1 MSMPLQT
8 LLDALFPHGHAIAVN
23 DSVLTGSATT
33 EDGEVTVI
41 GTADKLEVGV
51 DHALALAETV
61 LASTAALPQRP
72 IVMLVD
78 TAGQRLARRD
88 ELLGINGYFAHLAQT
103 LDLARRRGARLV
115 TLVYGE
121 SVSGGFL
128 SFGLMADHIHALPD
142 AQVRVMDLRAMA
154 RVTKQPLEKLQALSQ
169 NLAGVRAGRG
179 ELRGDGC
186 GGIAVGGRSCPA
198 PAAGAAHAR
207 RRRPACR
214 TRRTSRRPCPGGR
227 GFICGGPRRCL
238 SGPPATRWPGCRPM
252 PTGGLT

>member
-1 MSMPLQT
+1 MSAPLQT
-8 LLDALFPHGHAIAVN
+8 LFDALFPRGHAIAVD
-23 DSVLTGSATT
+23 DSVLTGSAATD
-33 EDGEVTVI
+33 DGEVTVI
-41 GTADKLEVGV
+41 GTTDRIEVGV

-61 LASTAALPQRP
+61 LASTAAHPRRP
-72 IVMLVD
+72 IVMLAD

-169 NLAGVRAGRG
+169 SSPVFAPGVANYVAMGAVESVWEGDLAQHLLRALRAPVEGDLRAARG
-179 ELRGDGC
+179 AQR
-186 GGIAVGGRSCPA
+186 GGRML
-198 PAAGAAHAR
+198 AARVAAAVSQGD
-207 RRRPACR
+207 A
-214 TRRTSRRPCPGGR
+214 
-227 GFICGGPRRCL
+227 
-238 SGPPATRWPGCRPM
+238 
-252 PTGGLT
+252 

>member
-1 MSMPLQT
+1 MTAPLDT
-8 LLDALFPHGHAIAVN
+8 LLDALFPRGHAIDIN

-33 EDGEVTVI
+33 DEGAVTVI
-41 GTADKLEVGV
+41 GTTDKIEVGV
-51 DHALALAETV
+51 DHALALADTV
-61 LASTAALPQRP
+61 LASTSAHPQRP

-103 LDLARRRGARLV
+103 LDLARRRGATLV

-169 NLAGVRAGRG
+169 SSPVFAPGVENYVAMGAVESLWDGDLATHLLQALRTPAEGDCRAARG
-179 ELRGDGC
+179 AER
-186 GGIAVGGRSCPA
+186 GGRTLSA
-198 PAAGAAHAR
+198 SVAAAVSQGDA
-207 RRRPACR
+207 
-214 TRRTSRRPCPGGR
+214 
-227 GFICGGPRRCL
+227 
-238 SGPPATRWPGCRPM
+238 
-252 PTGGLT
+252 

>member
-1 MSMPLQT
+1 MLLNT
-8 LLDALFPHGHAIAVN
+8 LLDALFPRGHAITVT
-23 DSVLTGSATT
+23 DSVLTGTATT
-33 EDGEVTVI
+33 DDGEVTVI
-41 GTADKLEVGV
+41 GTTDKIEVGV
-51 DHALALAETV
+51 DHALVLAETV
-61 LASTAALPQRP
+61 LASTAEYPQRP

-169 NLAGVRAGRG
+169 SSPVFAPGVENYVAMGAVQSVWHGDLAQALLDALRTPADGDRRAQRG
-179 ELRGDGC
+179 AER
-186 GGIAVGGRSCPA
+186 GGRTLA
-198 PAAGAAHAR
+198 ARVAAQVAAGDA
-207 RRRPACR
+207 
-214 TRRTSRRPCPGGR
+214 
-227 GFICGGPRRCL
+227 
-238 SGPPATRWPGCRPM
+238 
-252 PTGGLT
+252 

>member
-1 MSMPLQT
+1 MTAPLDT
-8 LLDALFPHGHAIAVN
+8 LFNALFPRGHAIAVSG
-23 DSVLTGSATT
+23 SVLTGTASTD
-33 EDGEVTVI
+33 DGDVTVI
-41 GTADKLEVGV
+41 GTTAKIEVGV
-51 DHALALAETV
+51 DHALVLAGTV
-61 LASTAALPQRP
+61 LASTAAHPQRP

-154 RVTKQPLEKLQALSQ
+154 RVTKQPLEKLQALSESSPVF
-169 NLAGVRAGRG
+169 APGVENYVAMGAVESVWDGDFAAHLLQALRTPADGDRRAQRG
-179 ELRGDGC
+179 AER
-186 GGIAVGGRSCPA
+186 GGRSLA
-198 PAAGAAHAR
+198 ARVAAQVAAGDA
-207 RRRPACR
+207 
-214 TRRTSRRPCPGGR
+214 
-227 GFICGGPRRCL
+227 
-238 SGPPATRWPGCRPM
+238 
-252 PTGGLT
+252 

>member
-1 MSMPLQT
+1 MTMLLNT
-8 LLDALFPHGHAIAVN
+8 LLDALFPRGHAITVT
-23 DSVLTGSATT
+23 DSVLTGTATT
-33 EDGEVTVI
+33 DDGEVTVI
-41 GTADKLEVGV
+41 GTTDKIEVGV
-51 DHALALAETV
+51 DHALVLAETV
-61 LASTAALPQRP
+61 LASTAEYPQRP

-88 ELLGINGYFAHLAQT
+88 ELLGINGYFAHLAQS

-169 NLAGVRAGRG
+169 SSPVFAPGVENYVAMGAVQSVWHGDLAQALLDALRTPADGDRRAQRG
-179 ELRGDGC
+179 AER
-186 GGIAVGGRSCPA
+186 GGRTLA
-198 PAAGAAHAR
+198 ARVAAQVAAGDA
-207 RRRPACR
+207 
-214 TRRTSRRPCPGGR
+214 
-227 GFICGGPRRCL
+227 
-238 SGPPATRWPGCRPM
+238 
-252 PTGGLT
+252 

>member
-1 MSMPLQT
+1 MSMQLQS
-8 LLDALFPHGHAIAVN
+8 LLDALFPQGHAIAVN

-51 DHALALAETV
+51 DHALALAGMV
-61 LASTAALPQRP
+61 LASTRAHPQRP

-103 LDLARRRGARLV
+103 LDLARRRGAQLV

-154 RVTKQPLEKLQALSQ
+154 RVTKQPLEKLQALSLTSPVFAPGVENYVAMGAVQ
-169 NLAGVRAGRG
+169 SLWDGDLARHLLDALRAPAD
-179 ELRGDGC
+179 GDHRAALG
-186 GGIAVGGRSCPA
+186 AERGGRTL
-198 PAAGAAHAR
+198 AAQVAAAVSQGN
-207 RRRPACR
+207 A
-214 TRRTSRRPCPGGR
+214 
-227 GFICGGPRRCL
+227 
-238 SGPPATRWPGCRPM
+238 
-252 PTGGLT
+252 

>member
-1 MSMPLQT
+1 MSMQLQS
-8 LLDALFPHGHAIAVN
+8 LLDALFPQGHAIAVN

-51 DHALALAETV
+51 DHALALAGMV
-61 LASTAALPQRP
+61 LASTRAHPQRP

-103 LDLARRRGARLV
+103 LDLARRRGAQLV

-154 RVTKQPLEKLQALSQ
+154 RVTKQPLEKLQSLSQ
-169 NLAGVRAGRG
+169 TSVWRG
-179 ELRGDGC
+179 SRS
-186 GGIAVGGRSCPA
+186 GIALAHGSSHACGQHAPATFGSAHGAAVAIGGRAQCLQQVGGQVAVPDRVHRTHRYVVF
-198 PAAGAAHAR
+198 HAR
-207 RRRPACR
+207 CEHR
-214 TRRTSRRPCPGGR
+214 
-227 GFICGGPRRCL
+227 
-238 SGPPATRWPGCRPM
+238 
-252 PTGGLT
+252 